1 MVVTMDGTSR
11 QREPIEDAVME
22 AAMDA
27 IVIMDHEGCV
37 ARWNP
42 AAEQIFG
49 YTREEAVGQEMCSLI
64 IPPDLRDSHRHGLV
78 RYLET
83 GENAVVGK
91 RFEITAVRRS
101 GEEFP
106 IELSISRLEQ
116 PGNPLFVGYLRDLTE
131 SRRVQ
136 TERAQLAL
144 NNDLLLNSTVEGIY
158 GVDLNGDCT
167 FINKAGA
174 RLLGYCPE
182 DLIGRNMH
190 ALSHHHRLDGSPYP
204 AEKCPIYQAFRTGKS
219 CRRDDEV
226 FWRRDGSSFPVEY
239 SSAPIIVGG
248 EIQGAGVTF
257 TDVTK
262 RKKAEDD
269 LRHSEE
275 RFRSLI
281 EATSQIVWTNTA
293 QGEMRGDQPDWG
305 RYTGQRYAEYQG
317 YGWAEAVH
325 PDDREHSVAEW
336 MKAVE
341 SRSIYHIEMR
351 VRRRDGA
358 YRQFLVRGVP
368 VLETDGSIREWVGV
382 HIDITERKESEE
394 ELLRAK
400 DAAEAATRAKSE
412 FLATMSHE
420 IRTPMNAVIGM
431 TGLLLDTN
439 LSPEQQEYANII
451 RDSGDALLT
460 IINDIL
466 DYSKIEAGQLEVEHR
481 PFDMRE
487 CIETAMDLLATRAA
501 EKGLELAYVIAPNTP
516 TTVVGDVTRVRQ
528 ILVNLLSNA
537 VKFTETGEVVL
548 SLSATPLDETRS
560 ELEFAVRDTGI
571 GIPPARMDRLFR
583 SFSQV
588 DASTTRKY
596 GGTGLGLVICKRLS
610 EMMNGHIRVE
620 SVVGEGSTFL
630 VTLPF
635 EVSPIDVKTP
645 LEPSPLVLQGCR
657 ALIVDDNRTNRQILL
672 LQAQSWGM
680 ETTECASAREALEH
694 IRRQERF
701 DLAILDIQMPDMDG
715 IMLAKEIRRTIGAE
729 LLPLIGLSS
738 VGPRFAEIEE
748 GGFAAMLTKPVKQSQ
763 LYNVLANILSAQ
775 PRAVSRHEAPMYDRA
790 LAQKLPLRILMAE
803 DLAVNQK
810 LMTSL
815 LGKYGYRADAVGNG
829 LEVLAALERQSYD
842 VILMDVQMPEM
853 DGLEASRLINLH
865 YDETNRPRIVAL
877 TANAMR
883 EDQQAC
889 IDAGMDDY
897 LSKPVNPA
905 ALQAA
910 LTRCG
915 QWAWARKAERK
926 EKENGL
932 REASVPSDSAVQT
945 NVEETVL
952 PASGSAEA
960 STQIVNTTIAPLSAT
975 PPDEKSME
983 EPAVQTDASV
993 SDLTANSA
1001 VTDSSSDNDS
1011 DKDVVVEEVID
1022 PAFLEDLRM
1031 MRDMLPELLETLR
1044 ADVIPRLE
1052 AMKRAEADNDP
1063 AALASAAH
1071 GVKGVS
1077 ANLGGRKLSGLC
1089 AELEK
1094 KGRAGMVD
1102 GTAALMPQIE
1112 TEFEKLCRALLIVAE
1127 EPE

>member
-1 MVVTMDGTSR
+1 
-11 QREPIEDAVME
+11 
-22 AAMDA
+22 MDA
-27 IVIMDHEGCV
+27 IVIMDHEGRV

-49 YTREEAVGQEMCSLI
+49 YTREEAVGHEMASLI
-64 IPPDLRDSHRHGLV
+64 IPPDLRDSHRNGLV

-83 GENAVVGK
+83 GENVVVGE
-91 RFEITAVRRS
+91 RFEITAVRRN

-116 PGNPLFVGYLRDLTE
+116 PGNPLFVGYLRDLTDT
-131 SRRVQ
+131 RRVQ

-158 GVDLNGDCT
+158 GVDSNGNCT

-174 RLLGYCPE
+174 RLLGYCPD
-182 DLIGRNMH
+182 DLIGKNIH
-190 ALSHHHRLDGSPYP
+190 ELSHHHRLDGSPYP

-239 SSAPIIVGG
+239 SSAPIIVSG

-317 YGWAEAVH
+317 FGWAEAVH
-325 PDDREHSVAEW
+325 PDDRERSIAEW
-336 MKAVE
+336 KKAVE
-341 SRSIYHIEMR
+341 SRSIYHNEMR
-351 VRRRDGA
+351 VRRKDSA

-382 HIDITERKESEE
+382 HIDITERKASEE

-431 TGLLLDTN
+431 TGLLLDTSM
-439 LSPEQQEYANII
+439 SPEQQEYANII

-481 PFDMRE
+481 PFDVRE

-501 EKGLELAYVIAPNTP
+501 EKGLELAYVIAPDVP

-537 VKFTETGEVVL
+537 VKFTAVGEVVL
-548 SLSATPLDETRS
+548 RLSAKSLDGLRS
-560 ELEFAVRDTGI
+560 EFEFAVRDTGI

-620 SVVGEGSTFL
+620 SVLGEGSTFF

-635 EVSPIDVKTP
+635 EVSSVDVKTP
-645 LEPSPLVLQGCR
+645 LEPSPLVLRGCH
-657 ALIVDDNRTNRQILL
+657 ALIVDDNQTNRQILL

-680 ETTECASAREALEH
+680 ETTECASGREALEH

-715 IMLAKEIRRTIGAE
+715 ITLAKEIRRAEGAE
-729 LLPLIGLSS
+729 LLPLVGLSS

-775 PRAVSRHEAPMYDRA
+775 PRLVLHHEAPLYDRA

-810 LMTSL
+810 LMSSL
-815 LGKYGYRADAVGNG
+815 LGKYGYRADAAGNG

-865 YDETNRPRIVAL
+865 YDEANRPRIVAL

-883 EDQQAC
+883 EDQQKC

-915 QWAWARKAERK
+915 QWAQTRRAERM
-926 EKENGL
+926 EKAN
-932 REASVPSDSAVQT
+932 ASPDSSAAPSDATAEPGADETILAPSDSAD
-945 NVEETVL
+945 
-952 PASGSAEA
+952 ASA
-960 STQIVNTTIAPLSAT
+960 QINNEPVAPPSAT
-975 PPDEKSME
+975 PPDVKSME

-993 SDLTANSA
+993 SNLTANVA
-1001 VTDSSSDNDS
+1001 VTESSNDNN
-1011 DKDVVVEEVID
+1011 VVVAEVID
-1022 PAFLEDLRM
+1022 PAFLEDLRL
-1031 MRDMLPELLETLR
+1031 MRDLLPELLETLR

-1052 AMKRAEADNDP
+1052 AMKQAEIDNNP

-1094 KGRAGMVD
+1094 KGRSGVVD

-1112 TEFEKLCRALLIVAE
+1112 AEFEKLCRALLIVAE

>member
-1 MVVTMDGTSR
+1 MDVLPLPSG
-11 QREPIEDAVME
+11 EPIENAVME

-27 IVIMDHEGCV
+27 IVMMDHNGCV
-37 ARWNP
+37 TRWNA
-42 AAEQIFG
+42 AAEQMFG
-49 YTREEAVGQEMCSLI
+49 YARQEALGQEMASLI
-64 IPPDLRDSHRHGLV
+64 IPPAYRESHRNGLA
-78 RYLET
+78 RYLVT

-91 RFEITAVRRS
+91 RFEITAVRRD

-106 IELSISRLEQ
+106 IELAITRLEQ
-116 PGNPLFVGYLRDLTE
+116 PGHPLFAGYVRDLTE
-131 SRRVQ
+131 TKRVER
-136 TERAQLAL
+136 ERAQLAR

-158 GVDLNGDCT
+158 GVDLDGNCT

-182 DLIGRNMH
+182 ELIGKNIH
-190 ALSHHHRLDGSPYP
+190 QISHHHRADGSVYP
-204 AEKCPIYQAFRTGKS
+204 VEQCPIYQAFRSGKS

-226 FWRRDGSSFPVEY
+226 FFRRDGSSFPVEY
-239 SSAPIIVGG
+239 SSAPILVNG
-248 EIQGAGVTF
+248 ESQGAGVTF
-257 TDVTK
+257 TDITRRK
-262 RKKAEDD
+262 RTEDD
-269 LRHSEE
+269 VRHSEE

-293 QGEMRGDQPDWG
+293 QGEMQGDQPGWG
-305 RYTGQRYAEYQG
+305 NYTGQKYAQYQG
-317 YGWAEAVH
+317 YRWSDAVH
-325 PDDREHSVAEW
+325 PDDREPAVAEW
-336 MKAVE
+336 KKSVANRE
-341 SRSIYHIEMR
+341 IYHTEMR
-351 VRRRDGA
+351 VRRRDGV

-368 VLETDGSIREWVGV
+368 VLESDGSIREWVGV
-382 HIDITERKESEE
+382 HIDITERKQSEE

-400 DAAEAATRAKSE
+400 EDAEAATRAKSE

-431 TGLLLDTN
+431 TGLLLDTP
-439 LSPEQQEYANII
+439 LSLEQQEYANII

-466 DYSKIEAGQLEVEHR
+466 DYSKIEAGQLEVEQQ
-481 PFDMRE
+481 PFDVRE
-487 CIETAMDLLATRAA
+487 CIETAMDLLSSRAA
-501 EKGLELAYVIAPNTP
+501 EKNLELAYVIEPTVP

-537 VKFTETGEVVL
+537 VKFTEKGEVVL
-548 SLSATPLDETRS
+548 SLSAKSLEGAQS
-560 ELEFAVRDTGI
+560 ELQFVVRDTGI
-571 GIPPARMDRLFR
+571 GIPADRMDRLFR

-596 GGTGLGLVICKRLS
+596 GGTGLGLVICKRLC
-610 EMMNGHIRVE
+610 EMMNGSIRVE
-620 SVVGEGSTFL
+620 SAVGEGSAFF
-630 VTLPF
+630 VTLPV
-635 EVSPIDVKTP
+635 EVSSVDVRAP
-645 LEPSPLVLQGCR
+645 LEPAPLVLQGCR
-657 ALIVDDNRTNRQILL
+657 ALIVDDNQTNRQILL

-680 ETTECASAREALEH
+680 ETTECASAREALE
-694 IRRQERF
+694 QLGNGEQF
-701 DLAILDIQMPDMDG
+701 DVAILDIQMPDMDG
-715 IMLAKEIRRTIGAE
+715 IMLAKEIRRGGGAK
-729 LLPLIGLSS
+729 LPPLVGLSS

-763 LYNVLANILSAQ
+763 LYNVLANILTTQHRST
-775 PRAVSRHEAPMYDRA
+775 PTHDAPVYDRA

-810 LMTSL
+810 LMQSL

-829 LEVLAALERQSYD
+829 LEALSALERQTYD

-853 DGLEASRLINLH
+853 DGLEASRAINQT
-865 YDETNRPRIVAL
+865 YDEAHRPRIVAL
-877 TANAMR
+877 TANAMK

-905 ALQAA
+905 ELQAA

-915 QWAWARKAERK
+915 QWALARRNRQKETGVGAEEQDGRDAIEEVAAFSAANTADL
-926 EKENGL
+926 EKEQAAINPG
-932 REASVPSDSAVQT
+932 AT
-945 NVEETVL
+945 VEDF
-952 PASGSAEA
+952 
-960 STQIVNTTIAPLSAT
+960 I
-975 PPDEKSME
+975 M
-983 EPAVQTDASV
+983 
-993 SDLTANSA
+993 
-1001 VTDSSSDNDS
+1001 
-1011 DKDVVVEEVID
+1011 EEVID

-1044 ADVIPRLE
+1044 ADVIPRIE
-1052 AMKRAEADNDP
+1052 TMKQAEAANDP

-1077 ANLGGRKLSGLC
+1077 ANLGGRELARLC

-1094 KGRAGMVD
+1094 KGRAGSVE
-1102 GTAALMPQIE
+1102 GTAALLPPIE
-1112 TEFEKLCRALLIVAE
+1112 TEFEKLCRALEQIAG